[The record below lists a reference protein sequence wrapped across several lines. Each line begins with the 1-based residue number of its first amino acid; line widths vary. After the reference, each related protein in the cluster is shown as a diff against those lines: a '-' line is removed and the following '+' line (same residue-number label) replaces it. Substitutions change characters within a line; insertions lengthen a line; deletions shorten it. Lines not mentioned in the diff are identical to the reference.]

1 MFGSTSRV
9 SRDRASDVLFNVG
22 TIRERSRASRKR
34 RFNRPGSPRKNFYLS
49 IRSESDNSVDY
60 EMCSSDHGRL
70 RCVRF
75 ESVRSATTALS
86 GESGATI
93 WRRSDRY
100 RKEPNPTFCKTSAC
114 YSAEINAVS
123 AANTQAV
130 AWVTR
135 GFSLVFPES
144 IEPTHGMK
152 ASCPTNPSETWRR
165 GRESNPRIAV
175 LQTATLPLGYPAELR
190 ERTIS
195 L

>member
-1 MFGSTSRV
+1 MWERFVSVHGHRGSDASTD
-9 SRDRASDVLFNVG
+9 RD
-22 TIRERSRASRKR
+22 
-34 RFNRPGSPRKNFYLS
+34 SPRKNFYLS
-49 IRSESDNSVDY
+49 ILRESDNSVDY

-100 RKEPNPTFCKTSAC
+100 RKGSNPTFCKTSAC

-165 GRESNPRIAV
+165 GREWSR
-175 LQTATLPLGYPAELR
+175 R
-190 ERTIS
+190 ERRDIDEARRVSCRATANQS
-195 L
+195 NRRME